1 MQRRTVAPV
10 LCLAVAALAV
20 LGATSGTVSRSEYEA
35 LRQKVLVLETKLK
48 TTGRGRIMDTV
59 TASTFHLVDKQ
70 GKTRGGMSVGDDGT
84 AVIFAR
90 GSRLGRCLIMRVS
103 RKGEAS
109 IALYG
114 QGKGNTTTIYPS
126 SIAMMDGSKNRAVL
140 LLAGD
145 EGGCVRV
152 ESKRNGAAAS
162 LVAAKGSAG
171 ARVESKTRTRDL
183 EMAIGADGRAHVPR

>member
-10 LCLAVAALAV
+10 LCLAVAALAL

-48 TTGRGRIMDTV
+48 RTGRGRIMDTV

-70 GKTRGGMSVGDDGT
+70 GRTRGGMSVGDDGT

-90 GSRLGRCLIMRVS
+90 GLRLGRCLIMRVS

-109 IALYG
+109 ITLYG
-114 QGKGNTTTIYPS
+114 QGKRNTTTIYPS
-126 SIAMMDGSKNRAVL
+126 SIAMMDGHKNRAVL
-140 LLAGD
+140 LLTGED
-145 EGGCVRV
+145 GGCVRV
-152 ESKRNGAAAS
+152 ESRRNNAAAS
-162 LVAAKGSAG
+162 LVASAGSAG
-171 ARVESKTRTRDL
+171 TRVESKKRSGNL
-183 EMAIGADGRAHVPR
+183 EMAIGPDGRAMVPR